1 MDKFIDGSDIYY
13 HKDSLWIVFT
23 ETKEWVIELTDKNTL
38 WYNYRFFSRIFDFV
52 SLDVVENQ
60 HYITKWVE
68 DTIQNGVRHTAH
80 WNSQSTGPVE
90 DTIQNG
96 VRHTNKIKVS
106 VLEDVEDTIQNGVR
120 HTWVKSFSNPN
131 TVEDTIQNGVR
142 HTFQRVCPNKTRVED
157 TIQNGIK
164 ETYYDNHHRLREVVL
179 TLKDG
184 TIETKQEPSQRTWM
198 SGVVIE
204 NGIRE
209 TKTPGDIESTIE
221 FMNENNT
228 LDVPK
233 LIEEVITNTTGVK
246 NNTPQEFFQYVMVN
260 NTIQNGIKYTHE
272 NIKVDSDE
280 IEDTI
285 NNGIKETYE
294 DVYHHEERIKGVI
307 RNGIKNTYSDE
318 IKGDYDWRDQFKPDD
333 VISNG
338 RKL

>member
-1 MDKFIDGSDIYY
+1 
-13 HKDSLWIVFT
+13 
-23 ETKEWVIELTDKNTL
+23 
-38 WYNYRFFSRIFDFV
+38 
-52 SLDVVENQ
+52 
-60 HYITKWVE
+60 
-68 DTIQNGVRHTAH
+68 
-80 WNSQSTGPVE
+80 
-90 DTIQNG
+90 
-96 VRHTNKIKVS
+96 
-106 VLEDVEDTIQNGVR
+106 
-120 HTWVKSFSNPN
+120 
-131 TVEDTIQNGVR
+131 
-142 HTFQRVCPNKTRVED
+142 
-157 TIQNGIK
+157 
-164 ETYYDNHHRLREVVL
+164 LREVVL

-184 TIETKQEPSQRTWM
+184 TKETKQEPSQRTWM

-260 NTIQNGIKYTHE
+260 DTIQNGIKYTHE

>member
-68 DTIQNGVRHTAH
+68 DTIQNGVRHTRKNFGYH
-80 WNSQSTGPVE
+80 WSLVE

-96 VRHTNKIKVS
+96 VRHTSYYYDKAEE
-106 VLEDVEDTIQNGVR
+106 L
-120 HTWVKSFSNPN
+120 
-131 TVEDTIQNGVR
+131 
-142 HTFQRVCPNKTRVED
+142 VED

-164 ETYYDNHHRLREVVL
+164 RTSPLEWSS
-179 TLKDG
+179 
-184 TIETKQEPSQRTWM
+184 TIIVEDTIQNGIKETKQEPSQRTWM

-209 TKTPGDIESTIE
+209 TKTPGDGDIESTME

-246 NNTPQEFFQYVMVN
+246 N
-260 NTIQNGIKYTHE
+260 
-272 NIKVDSDE
+272 
-280 IEDTI
+280 
-285 NNGIKETYE
+285 
-294 DVYHHEERIKGVI
+294 
-307 RNGIKNTYSDE
+307 TYSDI
-318 IKGDYDWRDQFKPDD
+318 IKGEYDWRDQFKPDD

>member
-13 HKDSLWIVFT
+13 HRDSLWIVFT

-68 DTIQNGVRHTAH
+68 DTIQNGVRHT
-80 WNSQSTGPVE
+80 
-90 DTIQNG
+90 
-96 VRHTNKIKVS
+96 
-106 VLEDVEDTIQNGVR
+106 
-120 HTWVKSFSNPN
+120 
-131 TVEDTIQNGVR
+131 
-142 HTFQRVCPNKTRVED
+142 FQHVWPNKTRVED
-157 TIQNGIK
+157 TIQNDIK

-209 TKTPGDIESTIE
+209 TKTSGDIESTME

-246 NNTPQEFFQYVMVN
+246 NNTPQEFFQYYMMVN
-260 NTIQNGIKYTHE
+260 DTIQNGIKYTHE

>member
-1 MDKFIDGSDIYY
+1 MQKALYKIMDKFIDGSDIYY
-13 HKDSLWIVFT
+13 HRDSLWIVFT

-68 DTIQNGVRHTAH
+68 DTIQNGVRHT
-80 WNSQSTGPVE
+80 
-90 DTIQNG
+90 
-96 VRHTNKIKVS
+96 
-106 VLEDVEDTIQNGVR
+106 
-120 HTWVKSFSNPN
+120 
-131 TVEDTIQNGVR
+131 
-142 HTFQRVCPNKTRVED
+142 FQHVWPNKTRVED
-157 TIQNGIK
+157 TIQNDIK

-209 TKTPGDIESTIE
+209 TKTSGDIESTME

-246 NNTPQEFFQYVMVN
+246 NNTPQEFFQYYMMVN
-260 NTIQNGIKYTHE
+260 DTIQNGIKYTHE

>member
-1 MDKFIDGSDIYY
+1 MQKAVYKLIDKFIDGSDIYY

-23 ETKEWVIELTDKNTL
+23 ETKEWVIELTNKNTL
-38 WYNYRFFSRIFDFV
+38 WYNYRFFKSIFDLV
-52 SLDVVENQ
+52 SLDILENQ

-68 DTIQNGVRHTAH
+68 DTIQNGVRHTSVSGQPKLSAVEETIQNGVRHTVLTKVSIAH
-80 WNSQSTGPVE
+80 RVE

-96 VRHTNKIKVS
+96 VRYTHLLQDFRKVM
-106 VLEDVEDTIQNGVR
+106 
-120 HTWVKSFSNPN
+120 
-131 TVEDTIQNGVR
+131 
-142 HTFQRVCPNKTRVED
+142 VED

-164 ETYYDNHHRLREVVL
+164 
-179 TLKDG
+179 
-184 TIETKQEPSQRTWM
+184 ETKQEPSQRTWM

-209 TKTPGDIESTIE
+209 TKTPGDDGDIESTME

-260 NTIQNGIKYTHE
+260 DTIQNGVKYTYE
-272 NIKVDSDE
+272 NIEVDSDE

-285 NNGIKETYE
+285 KNGIKETYE
-294 DVYHHEERIKGVI
+294 DVYHHKERINGVI
-307 RNGIKNTYSDE
+307 RNGVKNTYSDI
-318 IKGDYDWRDQFKPDD
+318 IKGEYDWRDQIKPDE
-333 VISNG
+333 VINNG
-338 RKL
+338 CKL

>member
-1 MDKFIDGSDIYY
+1 
-13 HKDSLWIVFT
+13 
-23 ETKEWVIELTDKNTL
+23 
-38 WYNYRFFSRIFDFV
+38 
-52 SLDVVENQ
+52 
-60 HYITKWVE
+60 
-68 DTIQNGVRHTAH
+68 
-80 WNSQSTGPVE
+80 
-90 DTIQNG
+90 
-96 VRHTNKIKVS
+96 
-106 VLEDVEDTIQNGVR
+106 
-120 HTWVKSFSNPN
+120 
-131 TVEDTIQNGVR
+131 
-142 HTFQRVCPNKTRVED
+142 
-157 TIQNGIK
+157 
-164 ETYYDNHHRLREVVL
+164 LREVVL

>member
-1 MDKFIDGSDIYY
+1 
-13 HKDSLWIVFT
+13 
-23 ETKEWVIELTDKNTL
+23 
-38 WYNYRFFSRIFDFV
+38 
-52 SLDVVENQ
+52 
-60 HYITKWVE
+60 
-68 DTIQNGVRHTAH
+68 
-80 WNSQSTGPVE
+80 
-90 DTIQNG
+90 
-96 VRHTNKIKVS
+96 
-106 VLEDVEDTIQNGVR
+106 
-120 HTWVKSFSNPN
+120 
-131 TVEDTIQNGVR
+131 
-142 HTFQRVCPNKTRVED
+142 
-157 TIQNGIK
+157 
-164 ETYYDNHHRLREVVL
+164 LREVVL

-246 NNTPQEFFQYVMVN
+246 NNTPQEFFQQYVMVN
-260 NTIQNGIKYTHE
+260 DTILNGIKYTHE

-338 RKL
+338 CKL

>member
-68 DTIQNGVRHTAH
+68 DTIQNGVRHTH
-80 WNSQSTGPVE
+80 YFGLFRGEVVE

-96 VRHTNKIKVS
+96 VRHTEWAENHSIT
-106 VLEDVEDTIQNGVR
+106 L
-120 HTWVKSFSNPN
+120 
-131 TVEDTIQNGVR
+131 VEDTIQNGVR
-142 HTFQRVCPNKTRVED
+142 HTFQHVWPNKTRVED

-184 TIETKQEPSQRTWM
+184 TKETKQEPSQRTWM

-209 TKTPGDIESTIE
+209 TKTPGDIESTME

-260 NTIQNGIKYTHE
+260 DTIQNGIKYTHE

>member
-1 MDKFIDGSDIYY
+1 
-13 HKDSLWIVFT
+13 
-23 ETKEWVIELTDKNTL
+23 
-38 WYNYRFFSRIFDFV
+38 
-52 SLDVVENQ
+52 
-60 HYITKWVE
+60 
-68 DTIQNGVRHTAH
+68 
-80 WNSQSTGPVE
+80 
-90 DTIQNG
+90 
-96 VRHTNKIKVS
+96 
-106 VLEDVEDTIQNGVR
+106 
-120 HTWVKSFSNPN
+120 
-131 TVEDTIQNGVR
+131 
-142 HTFQRVCPNKTRVED
+142 
-157 TIQNGIK
+157 
-164 ETYYDNHHRLREVVL
+164 LREVVL

-184 TIETKQEPSQRTWM
+184 TKETKQEPSQRTWM

-209 TKTPGDIESTIE
+209 TKTPGDIESTME

-260 NTIQNGIKYTHE
+260 DTIQNGIKYTHE

-318 IKGDYDWRDQFKPDD
+318 IKGYYDWRYQFKPDD